1 VGGCALSQ
9 KWIGWIVFCALFLP
23 VAAYAFSF
31 SEAEDSERGQEE
43 ARAAHIQWL
52 TSVPCRSKLKDQKI
66 GIMIGE
72 QASGR
77 MRADQSNYGLFF
89 DAINNRLRALGL
101 KTYTPEQIKKQ
112 IAQAEIEAY
121 LGGDPDAA
129 ITAAR
134 RLAANFLLKG
144 VIVAHTGVNPVIG
157 VKEVAV
163 TMTFTLSDASGRIL
177 STVTTSSESY
187 SGSDVVGT
195 ALKLVNE
202 KADEVVAKLYHDY
215 CCQPEPTRAS
225 PKKRK

>member
-1 VGGCALSQ
+1 MLCAL
-9 KWIGWIVFCALFLP
+9 LLP
-23 VAAYAFSF
+23 FSVYAFSF
-31 SEAEDSERGQEE
+31 SEAEEVDRGQQE
-43 ARAAHIQWL
+43 AHAAHIQWL
-52 TSVPCRSKLKDQKI
+52 TSVPCRAKLKDQKI

-72 QASGR
+72 QTSGR
-77 MRADQSNYGLFF
+77 MRADQASYGLFF
-89 DAINNRLRALGL
+89 DAINNRLRSLGL
-101 KTYTPEQIKKQ
+101 KTYTPDQIKKQ

-163 TMTFTLSDASGRIL
+163 TMTFTLSDASGRII

-187 SGSDVVGT
+187 SGSDVIGT

-215 CCQPEPTRAS
+215 CRQPESPAS
-225 PKKRK
+225 HKKKGK

>member
-1 VGGCALSQ
+1 MSQ
-9 KWIGWIVFCALFLP
+9 RWIGWVILCALILP
-23 VAAYAFSF
+23 CYVCAFSF
-31 SEAEDSERGQEE
+31 SESEE
-43 ARAAHIQWL
+43 ADHAEKEARTAHIQWL
-52 TSVPCRSKLKDQKI
+52 TSVPCRAKLKDQKI

-72 QASGR
+72 QTSGR
-77 MRADQSNYGLFF
+77 IHSDQSNYGLFF

-101 KTYTPEQIKKQ
+101 KTYTPDQIKKQ

-144 VIVAHTGVNPVIG
+144 IIVAHTGVNPVIG
-157 VKEVAV
+157 VKEVSV
-163 TMTFTLSDASGRIL
+163 TMTFTLSDSSGRII

-187 SGSDVVGT
+187 SGSDVIGT

-215 CCQPEPTRAS
+215 CRQPEPPIS
-225 PKKRK
+225 HKKKGK

>member
-1 VGGCALSQ
+1 MSQ
-9 KWIGWIVFCALFLP
+9 KMIGWVVFCALILP

-31 SEAEDSERGQEE
+31 SEAEESDRGQQE

-52 TSVPCRSKLKDQKI
+52 TSVPCRAKLKDQKI

-72 QASGR
+72 QTSGR
-77 MRADQSNYGLFF
+77 MHANQSNYGLFF
-89 DAINNRLRALGL
+89 DAINNRLRSLGL
-101 KTYTPEQIKKQ
+101 KTYTSDQIKKQ

-121 LGGDPDAA
+121 LAGDPDAA

-144 VIVAHTGVNPVIG
+144 IIAAHTGVNPVIG

-163 TMTFTLSDASGRIL
+163 SMTFTLSDASGRII

-187 SGSDVVGT
+187 SGSDVIGT

-215 CCQPEPTRAS
+215 CRQPDPPVNS
-225 PKKRK
+225 KKQRK